1 MTSAASS
8 SGRPLAL
15 VTGASSGIGRAYAER
30 LASDGYDLIVVA
42 RRAERLDEL
51 KRQLES
57 AHGVSV
63 KPLVADLSTES
74 GRHAVDAAAT
84 QPRLEF
90 VVDSAAL
97 AYYMPFLNLPRD
109 TAEELLNLNVLAP
122 VQMIHAA
129 LPGMVERGKGTVVT
143 FSSLLAFSAASENPQ
158 LPKRA
163 VYAATKAFLL
173 SFIQLVAV
181 ELRGTGV
188 KVQIVC
194 PGIVKTE
201 FHTRQNMDLSGMPRM
216 EPEDIV
222 KASLIGLE
230 RGEVVCIPT
239 LEDTDRLQH
248 RDQAEAEVLSANM
261 RPSLAERY
269 LSGQATSTSAQRARS
284 GDGRRREPSAI

>member
-1 MTSAASS
+1 VTPNANS

-15 VTGASSGIGRAYAER
+15 VTGASAGIGRAYAER
-30 LASDGYDLIVVA
+30 LASDGYDLVIVA

-57 AHGVSV
+57 GHGVSV
-63 KPLVADLSTES
+63 QPLVADLSTES
-74 GRHAVDAAAT
+74 GRRAVDAVAR
-84 QPRLEF
+84 QPRLEV

-97 AYYMPFLNLPRD
+97 AYYMPFLDLPLD
-109 TAEELLNLNVLAP
+109 KAEELVNLNVLAP

-129 LPGMVERGKGTVVT
+129 LPGMVDRGKGTVVS
-143 FSSLLAFSAASENPQ
+143 FASLLAYSAASENPQ

-163 VYAATKAFLL
+163 VYAASKAFLL
-173 SFIQLVAV
+173 ALFQLLAV
-181 ELRGTGV
+181 ELHGSGV

-201 FHTRQNMDLSGMPRM
+201 FHTRQNMDLSGRPRL

-222 KASLIGLE
+222 NASMIGLE

-239 LEDTDRLQH
+239 LEETDRIQH
-248 RDQAEAEVLSANM
+248 HDQAEAEVLAANM
-261 RPSLAERY
+261 RPTLAHRY
-269 LSGQATSTSAQRARS
+269 LTG
-284 GDGRRREPSAI
+284 G

>member
-1 MTSAASS
+1 MTSTANS

-30 LASDGYDLIVVA
+30 LASDGYDLVVVA

-51 KRQLES
+51 ERQLES

-63 KPLVADLSTES
+63 QPLVADLSTES
-74 GRHAVDAAAT
+74 GRRAVDEVAT
-84 QPRLEF
+84 HPRLEV

-97 AYYMPFLNLPRD
+97 AYYMPFLDLPRD
-109 TAEELLNLNVLAP
+109 KVEELMNLNVLAP
-122 VQMIHAA
+122 VLMIRAA
-129 LPGMVERGKGTVVT
+129 LPGMVERRKGIVVG

-163 VYAATKAFLL
+163 VYAASKAFLL
-173 SFIQLVAV
+173 TFFELLAV
-181 ELRGTGV
+181 ELRDTGV

-201 FHTRQNMDLSGMPRM
+201 FHTRQNMDLSGRPRL
-216 EPEDIV
+216 EPEEIV
-222 KASLIGLE
+222 KASMIGLE

-239 LEDTDRLQH
+239 LEETDRLEQRVH
-248 RDQAEAEVLSANM
+248 AEGEVLAANM
-261 RPSLAERY
+261 RPTLAQRY
-269 LSGQATSTSAQRARS
+269 LT
-284 GDGRRREPSAI
+284 